1 MEEARKI
8 KVGISIGD
16 PNGIGIEV
24 ILKIFEQKELF
35 DFFTPVLYGN
45 MKLSSFQKRH
55 LKHKSHVVFFLSF
68 YVDVSLTILPT
79 YL

>member
-16 PNGIGIEV
+16 PNGIGIEL

-35 DFFTPVLYGN
+35 DFFTPVLYGHVACICD
-45 MKLSSFQKRH
+45 LH
-55 LKHKSHVVFFLSF
+55 LCRARG
-68 YVDVSLTILPT
+68 SL
-79 YL
+79 

>member
-45 MKLSSFQKRH
+45 MNLISFQKRH
-55 LKHKSHVVFFLSF
+55 LNLRTSLSPHLGKG
-68 YVDVSLTILPT
+68 VR
-79 YL
+79 